1 MRGNPQSLQNQ
12 SVNAQR
18 ARADFRTQLAQL
30 TDQLQKADPD
40 LVDSLQRAHIARI
53 SENHNRITAMVM
65 TLAKGDPLS
74 ASDQQL
80 KENLPVKMAEW
91 DVAKGLE
98 RAFQQ
103 ATNPARQSTNKV
115 CL

>member
-1 MRGNPQSLQNQ
+1 
-12 SVNAQR
+12 
-18 ARADFRTQLAQL
+18 
-30 TDQLQKADPD
+30 
-40 LVDSLQRAHIARI
+40 
-53 SENHNRITAMVM
+53 MVM

-80 KENLPVKMAEW
+80 KENLPVKLAEW
-91 DVAKGLE
+91 EVAKGVE

-103 ATNPARQSTNKV
+103 ETNPARQNNKEV

>member
-1 MRGNPQSLQNQ
+1 
-12 SVNAQR
+12 
-18 ARADFRTQLAQL
+18 
-30 TDQLQKADPD
+30 
-40 LVDSLQRAHIARI
+40 
-53 SENHNRITAMVM
+53 MVM

-80 KENLPVKMAEW
+80 KENLPVKMAERE
-91 DVAKGLE
+91 VAKGVE

-103 ATNPARQSTNKV
+103 AINPATQSNNKV